1 MKTKALQWRE
11 ILACLKDEA
20 LTEAEYAMAAESAS
34 AGFDPEEVAQAE
46 LNQTD
51 MCPAPVNRTFG
62 DGSTIVLRDRERVAA
77 QCYYHNALSAR
88 GKQIFDSMK
97 TAN

>member
-34 AGFDPEEVAQAE
+34 AGFEKRAR
-46 LNQTD
+46 L
-51 MCPAPVNRTFG
+51 F
-62 DGSTIVLRDRERVAA
+62 SREW
-77 QCYYHNALSAR
+77 
-88 GKQIFDSMK
+88 QIH
-97 TAN
+97 